1 MPVQQFRPFSASRW
15 IFSKLTVALALLI
28 FGGAAHVCSAQS
40 RLTIALKDGQNNAV
54 SGAVVMLQANAGT
67 TLPPRALPREVQI
80 DQIDREFVP
89 RVSIAAVGARV
100 SFPNRDV
107 VQHSVYSFS
116 KVKTFEI
123 PIYAGESPQTI
134 VLDKPGVVSLG
145 CNIHDWMVGYI
156 VVVDA
161 PAAEL
166 SKADGMATISDLPR
180 GSYTLRIWHPQLKAG
195 EVSQQ
200 VSVNQDTVRVDV
212 ALDTVPARV
221 RYKPPLSIKRY

>member
-1 MPVQQFRPFSASRW
+1 M
-15 IFSKLTVALALLI
+15 IVALALLI
-28 FGGAAHVCSAQS
+28 LGGTSHVSYAQS
-40 RLTIALKDGQNNAV
+40 RLTVALKDGQNAAV
-54 SGAVVMLQANAGT
+54 VGAVVMMQPNAGT
-67 TLPPRALPREVQI
+67 PLQARPLAREVQI

-116 KVKTFEI
+116 KIKTFEI

-134 VLDKPGVVSLG
+134 VLDKPGVISLG

-161 PAAEL
+161 PIAEVT
-166 SKADGMATISDLPR
+166 KADGVATIADLPR
-180 GSYTLRIWHPQLKAG
+180 GTYTVRIWHPQLKGG
-195 EVSQQ
+195 EMTQTVSM
-200 VSVNQDTVRVDV
+200 NQEAVRLEVV
-212 ALDTVPARV
+212 LDTAPARV